1 MSERVVKEWDS
12 PSPSQ
17 NQRLAHSRE
26 NSLSRALS
34 SWMLCSI
41 ASCQR
46 RESNQRRKR
55 TVLWGIFFM
64 ENLQQ
69 LIRWML
75 LKMAHTCPI
84 PIQPKAL
91 HGLLEKI
98 FSNCFLISSVCLSL
112 GWDLSSK
119 GSVWFLP
126 FLIVIPNHQI
136 WRPRNTTKDIP
147 SPI

>member
-1 MSERVVKEWDS
+1 
-12 PSPSQ
+12 
-17 NQRLAHSRE
+17 
-26 NSLSRALS
+26 
-34 SWMLCSI
+34 
-41 ASCQR
+41 
-46 RESNQRRKR
+46 
-55 TVLWGIFFM
+55 M

-75 LKMAHTCPI
+75 LKMVHTCPI
-84 PIQPKAL
+84 PIQLKAL

-136 WRPRNTTKDIP
+136 WRPRNTTKDIT
-147 SPI
+147 SPIYPAFSSISGNPARDERPFADMPWCLNHWLGLWIDKDIVKNVLRSLGNHGCPLAVVLAGTHT